1 MLPTSYRGAATIDGE
16 GMPAELY
23 LDADHIR
30 LRLDDDQEVL
40 RWPIR
45 SVEVDSTRHGDYRL
59 QMGQESFEFAPAVD
73 DGLGDEIALR
83 RRFADPEPPVTTIEH
98 APTNGSEPHTIADR
112 IREAGL
118 STPRSHGFFEGLLD
132 GRDFALRTALAVL
145 GAIAVVAVAVA
156 ALLGAFDRMPPAPEV
171 GAAATVPSEPAPTT
185 VPVPTTQPPA
195 PATTLP
201 ATTTTLTPP
210 TVAPATVTTTPVTTP
225 PATSVWEMT
234 PEDLTVAWDRLV
246 APLGV
251 PLSAAGLSSGTEDF
265 GFDAGAYVRIEGT
278 LGPEGL
284 VERVVFLGDPSGSN
298 IDDRRVLTALGLT
311 VALVEPDLPPE
322 GRRQLL
328 AALGLDVENP
338 VLAGLDDT
346 LTYGGHDYALR
357 WDDTAQKVRFQV
369 VPSPP
374 ADGDS

>member
-30 LRLDDDQEVL
+30 LRLDSDQEIL

-45 SVEVDSTRHGDYRL
+45 AVEVDSTRSGDYRL

-83 RRFADPEPPVTTIEH
+83 RRFADPELPVITIEH

-118 STPRSHGFFEGLLD
+118 STPQRQGLFEGMLD
-132 GRDFALRTALAVL
+132 GRDFGLRTALAVL

-156 ALLGAFDRMPPAPEV
+156 ALSGAFDRTPAAPEV

-201 ATTTTLTPP
+201 ATTTSLTPP
-210 TVAPATVTTTPVTTP
+210 TVAPATVTTQVATP

-234 PEDLTVAWDRLV
+234 PEELTGAWDGLT

-251 PLSAAGLSSGTEDF
+251 PLSATELSSGSEEF

-278 LGPEGL
+278 LGPDGL
-284 VERVVFLGDPSGSN
+284 VDRVVFLGDPSGSD

-346 LTYGGHDYALR
+346 LTYEGQDYALR
-357 WDDTAQKVRFQV
+357 WDDSLQRVRFEV

>member
-16 GMPAELY
+16 GLPAELY
-23 LDADHIR
+23 LEGDHIR
-30 LRLDDDQEVL
+30 LRLDNDQEVL

-45 SVEVDSTRHGDYRL
+45 AVEVDSTRNGDYRL

-83 RRFADPEPPVTTIEH
+83 RRFAGPEPPVFTIEH

-112 IREAGL
+112 IRQAGL
-118 STPRSHGFFEGLLD
+118 STPRRQGFFEGLLD
-132 GRDFALRTALAVL
+132 GRDFGLRTALAVL
-145 GAIAVVAVAVA
+145 GAVAVVAVAVA
-156 ALLGAFDRMPPAPEV
+156 ALSGAFDRTPAAPEV
-171 GAAATVPSEPAPTT
+171 GAAATVPAEPAPSTI
-185 VPVPTTQPPA
+185 PVSTTQPPA

-210 TVAPATVTTTPVTTP
+210 TVAPATVTTLVTTP
-225 PATSVWEMT
+225 PPTSVWEVT
-234 PEDLTVAWDRLV
+234 PEDLTAAWDGLAAPLEV
-246 APLGV
+246 PLGV
-251 PLSAAGLSSGTEDF
+251 TGLSTGTDDF
-265 GFDAGAYVRIEGT
+265 GFDAGAYVRIEGA
-278 LGPEGL
+278 LGPDGL
-284 VERVVFLGDPSGSN
+284 VDRVVFLGDPSGSD

-346 LTYGGHDYALR
+346 LTYEGQDYALR
-357 WDDTAQKVRFQV
+357 WDDSLQKVRFEV
-369 VPSPP
+369 VPSTP